1 MGGEVEA
8 GRGGRPGVERGARRR
23 RFAALRSN
31 PDLAAVLAILVP
43 GAGHLYLG
51 RFRAGMGWLVAIL
64 VGYWAVFFPGLF
76 LHAASIL
83 VAYRAARS
91 RRIAADG
98 LVPGG
103 A

>member
-8 GRGGRPGVERGARRR
+8 GGAARSAGERASGRGRL
-23 RFAALRSN
+23 AALRGS

-51 RFRAGMGWLVAIL
+51 RFRAALGWLAAIL
-64 VGYWAVFFPGLF
+64 VGYWAVFFPGLV
-76 LHAASIL
+76 LHAISVA
-83 VAYRAARS
+83 VAYRAARA
-91 RRIAADG
+91 RQLAATA
-98 LVPGG
+98 PMSGG